1 MVALSLFPV
10 KPKLRFSRFCTTSS
24 RLNFLGSVRALH
36 LKLANLRLREP
47 RRAAS
52 TRLPGSML
60 TVSIL
65 LLFPLLCSLCCLYGH
80 WKSRQPWPDFGGR
93 VAELSSL
100 EEWEALVERAA
111 AEKLII
117 VVDLFALWCPPCRR
131 AAPVYAQMSEEMS
144 GAAFVKINVDKSPEL
159 AAKLG
164 ARVLPTFKL
173 FRSTP
178 LSPLTTVG
186 QAREG
191 GLKELAAVRGWDEK
205 QLRYLLEV
213 HGATDESSV

>member
-1 MVALSLFPV
+1 MP
-10 KPKLRFSRFCTTSS
+10 RC
-24 RLNFLGSVRALH
+24 VRPFH
-36 LKLANLRLREP
+36 LKLAANYRLAL
-47 RRAAS
+47 RAARS
-52 TRLPGSML
+52 RRGSML

-65 LLFPLLCSLCCLYGH
+65 LLFPLLCSLYCLYAQ

-131 AAPVYAQMSEEMS
+131 AAPVYAQMSEEMR

-159 AAKLG
+159 ATELG

-186 QAREG
+186 TTVGQAREG

-205 QLRYLLEV
+205 ELAAVRGWDEKQLRYLLEL
-213 HGATDESSV
+213 HGACASCGEGEKSRLVPPANT

>member
-1 MVALSLFPV
+1 
-10 KPKLRFSRFCTTSS
+10 
-24 RLNFLGSVRALH
+24 
-36 LKLANLRLREP
+36 
-47 RRAAS
+47 
-52 TRLPGSML
+52 ML

-159 AAKLG
+159 AAELG